1 MNKSKEKARRRFKAI
16 KSPLFHTIMHVSIIV
31 IIYLVL
37 LILRKTEVI
46 DSELANDIVDIGV
59 ISAILITLLSGTLA
73 SLFVWWYTKKH
84 SEDIRINYENI
95 GITKKYSL
103 SNLYSYNNDN
113 ETVVFPIIVIAN
125 AFNKEFKYN
134 DEYNKFYELPKDI
147 VKNSKDI
154 LSAYKGN
161 VIYNAI
167 NVRLDDVVDDGNT
180 ISLYTSR
187 TYYYSS
193 LKTNRAPDYI
203 LDNGETIREM
213 YEPGPYVRELK
224 DSKMSNHLG
233 FNGFIITKDGYIPLI
248 MRSKELSIGKQSLGN
263 SISASLKTKY
273 AIDYSDN
280 HTLKEYPLGESI
292 INEIYDELNLES
304 INLKISDIGINPR
317 QLEKQII
324 CFYRD
329 LVEIGKPQ
337 FLFYAKINQTK
348 EQLEKSLANCSN
360 SDDKKLKK
368 VLKDGEKAL
377 FLKID
382 DLMNNIDITYN
393 SILDKNTNTK
403 YTMMPSA
410 AACIALFID
419 FLRTRRSI

>member
-1 MNKSKEKARRRFKAI
+1 MNKSKEKARRRFKTI
-16 KSPLFHTIMHVSIIV
+16 KSPLFHTIMHVSIIIV
-31 IIYLVL
+31 VYLVL
-37 LILRKTEVI
+37 LILRKTNVI
-46 DSELANDIVDIGV
+46 DSDLANDIVDIGV
-59 ISAILITLLSGTLA
+59 ISAILITLLSGALA

-84 SEDIRINYENI
+84 SEDVRINYENI
-95 GITKKYSL
+95 GIVKKYSL
-103 SNLYSYNNDN
+103 SNLYEYKNGN
-113 ETVVFPIIVIAN
+113 ESVLFPIIVIAD
-125 AFNKEFKYN
+125 AYNKEFKYI
-134 DEYNKFYELPKDI
+134 DDYNKFYELPQEI
-147 VKNSKDI
+147 NKNSKDI

-161 VIYNAI
+161 VTYNAI
-167 NVRLDDVVDDGNT
+167 NVRLDDVKEDNN
-180 ISLYTSR
+180 IINLYTSR

-233 FNGFIITKDGYIPLI
+233 FNGFIITSDGYIPLI
-248 MRSKELSIGKQSLGN
+248 IRSKDLSIGKKTLGN
-263 SISASLKTKY
+263 SVAASLKTKY
-273 AIDYSDN
+273 AIDNSDN

-304 INLKISDIGINPR
+304 INLGLNDLGINPR

-329 LVEIGKPQ
+329 LVEVGKPQ
-337 FLFYAKINQTK
+337 FLFYTKIKQTK
-348 EQLEKSLANCSN
+348 AQLEKSLANN
-360 SDDKKLKK
+360 SKIEDKKLKK

-377 FLKID
+377 FLSID
-382 DLMNNIDITYN
+382 DLMNNISITYN
-393 SILDKNTNTK
+393 SILDKSTNTR

-410 AACIALFID
+410 AACIALFKD
-419 FLRTRRSI
+419 FMSSRAII